1 MKNVARQLS
10 VVLFI
15 VGFMGAASAQ
25 DSVKVL
31 KKDVPESVLT
41 AFRKA
46 YPKAIVKTYSRETR
60 EGSICYELESK
71 DGATKRDVIYAANGD
86 VMEIEE
92 AMKRSNLPAVVMATL
107 TKNYPNAKI
116 TAAEKLIKGTM
127 VQYESTIKVG
137 SNTIDLLFSDVGEL
151 IKPALK

>member
-1 MKNVARQLS
+1 MKTVARQLS
-10 VVLFI
+10 VVLFFI
-15 VGFMGAASAQ
+15 GFMGAANAQ

-31 KKDVPESVLT
+31 KKDVPESVLS
-41 AFRKA
+41 AFSKA

-60 EGSICYELESK
+60 DGKICYELESK
-71 DGATKRDVIYAANGD
+71 DATTKRDIIYAANGD

-92 AMKRSNLPAVVMATL
+92 AMKPSDLPAVVKATL

-137 SNTIDLLFSDVGEL
+137 SNTIDLLFSDAGQLV
-151 IKPALK
+151 KPALK